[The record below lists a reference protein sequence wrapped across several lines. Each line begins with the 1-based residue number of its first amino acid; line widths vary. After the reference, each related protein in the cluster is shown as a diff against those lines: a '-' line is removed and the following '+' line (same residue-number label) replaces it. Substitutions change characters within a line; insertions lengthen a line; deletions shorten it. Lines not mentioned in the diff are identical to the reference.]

1 MIHPEVFF
9 GDCFFNDGASL
20 STMTESP
27 EANSFFKK
35 WAMRQYWRMQQ
46 SQAIVSL
53 LLWGTTIT
61 LLVWPLIEWRFSAEC
76 TSEPCF
82 SNELFGISSTYFAL
96 VGIFFAVMFSVLTI
110 GFLYDQVFSLWT
122 EWRSVDMERN
132 PYVTYALAP
141 LWVMTIAMQAEV
153 LKRTSPDDEAM
164 VKQAD
169 WYLKWCERYTE
180 GEMFARSVQF
190 WDEDMGETP
199 TFWFTT
205 DEAMERARQASFE
218 DES

>member
-1 MIHPEVFF
+1 
-9 GDCFFNDGASL
+9 
-20 STMTESP
+20 MTESS
-27 EANSFFKK
+27 ESSSFFKK
-35 WAMRQYWRMQQ
+35 WTMRQYWRMQQ
-46 SQAIVSL
+46 SQAVVSL

-61 LLVWPLIEWRFSAEC
+61 LLVWPLIEWRFAADCS
-76 TSEPCF
+76 SGPCF
-82 SNELFGISSTYFAL
+82 SDEILGLSSTYFAL
-96 VGIFFAVMFSVLTI
+96 AGIFFTVMFAVFTI

-132 PYVTYALAP
+132 PFATYALAP
-141 LWVMTIAMQAEV
+141 IWAMVISLQAET

-169 WYLKWCERYTE
+169 WFLKWCETYTE
-180 GEMFARSVQF
+180 GEMFARAVQR
-190 WDEDMGETP
+190 WDKDMGETP

-205 DEAMERARQASFE
+205 DEAMQRAREISLE

>member
-1 MIHPEVFF
+1 
-9 GDCFFNDGASL
+9 
-20 STMTESP
+20 MTESS
-27 EANSFFKK
+27 ESGSFFKK
-35 WAMRQYWRMQQ
+35 WTMRQYWRMQQ
-46 SQAIVSL
+46 SQAVVSL

-61 LLVWPLIEWRFSAEC
+61 LLVWPLIEWRFAPDC
-76 TSEPCF
+76 TAGPCF
-82 SNELFGISSTYFAL
+82 SDEILGLSSTYFAL
-96 VGIFFAVMFSVLTI
+96 AGIFFTVMFAVFTI

-132 PYVTYALAP
+132 PFATYALAP
-141 LWVMTIAMQAEV
+141 IWAMVISLQAET

-169 WYLKWCERYTE
+169 WFLKWCETYTE
-180 GEMFARSVQF
+180 GEMFARAVQR
-190 WDEDMGETP
+190 WDKDMGETP

-205 DEAMERARQASFE
+205 DEAMQRAREISLE